1 MKLKKFISFML
12 FLVLAAAIFAVPSLA
27 EDKTDD
33 PGSAWNIYFRPGVRF
48 GTESRVL
55 YIMDFLIPLY
65 QDEKNIV
72 FSNIKYTPNDHDGWE
87 LNVGAGYRRLLW
99 DDQLLLGLNAY
110 YDQRKT
116 DWGTNHEQWGL
127 GLEAMA

>member
-1 MKLKKFISFML
+1 LKKPVSIAL
-12 FLVLAAAIFAVPSLA
+12 FLIIITVIFAVPSFA
-27 EDKTDD
+27 ADEKTD
-33 PGSAWNIYFRPGVRF
+33 PGTAWNIYFRPGVRF
-48 GTESRVL
+48 RTESRTL

-99 DDQLLLGLNAY
+99 DDQLILGLNAY
-110 YDQRKT
+110 
-116 DWGTNHEQWGL
+116 
-127 GLEAMA
+127 